1 MQIAGSSLLILSIIE
16 QVFFV
21 QHSDNNGCC
30 LVELKHRVKVQVKT
44 WNPAATGNRDP
55 LDLWGPMC
63 AITSHKSSMI
73 PSEGG
78 LSGTLYTDLKNGI
91 QFMFTL

>member
-55 LDLWGPMC
+55 LDL
-63 AITSHKSSMI
+63 
-73 PSEGG
+73 
-78 LSGTLYTDLKNGI
+78 
-91 QFMFTL
+91 